1 LRSSHDRPDGADR
14 HRHST
19 IGCAAAASRPGI
31 ALGHVA
37 VAVLTLGVAVSAL
50 QLPQFA
56 TTVQVVEVYASVTD
70 ARGEPLTGL
79 SQNEFTVREDGAI
92 QTISTFAQGDF
103 PLSVAV
109 GVDRSWSMAGERLAL
124 AKAGARTLLA
134 ELRPEDQ
141 AMVVAIGG
149 SVDTVAPLSGDRAGQ
164 AAAVD
169 RLDPW
174 STTALHDAVI
184 AAIDRVQTGTG
195 RRALV
200 LFSDS
205 NDRYSRADPSSVLD
219 HARGADVMVY
229 PVGLGRERSPLF
241 AELAVL
247 TGGRSFQVQGRD
259 RNEVTTAAR
268 TIAQELRTQYLIG
281 YSPSRPR
288 TEGVGDWRS
297 IRVEVRAPGARVR
310 ARDGYVNR

>member
-1 LRSSHDRPDGADR
+1 
-14 HRHST
+14 
-19 IGCAAAASRPGI
+19 
-31 ALGHVA
+31 LGTPLGYVA
-37 VAVLTLGVAVSAL
+37 VAVLTLGAGVPAL

-56 TTVQVVEVYASVTD
+56 TTVEVVEVYASVTD

-79 SQNEFTVREDGAI
+79 SQDQFTIREDGAI
-92 QTISTFAQGDF
+92 QRISTFAQGDF
-103 PLSVAV
+103 PLAVAI

-149 SVDTVAPLSGDRAGQ
+149 SVDTVAPLSADR
-164 AAAVD
+164 
-169 RLDPW
+169 

-184 AAIDRVQTGTG
+184 GAIDRVQAGSG

-205 NDRYSRADPSSVLD
+205 NDRYSRADASTVLD

-229 PVGLGRERSPLF
+229 PVGLGRERSALF

-247 TGGRSFQVQGRD
+247 TGGRSFQVQARD
-259 RNEVTTAAR
+259 RDEVTAAAR
-268 TIAQELRTQYLIG
+268 TIARELRTQYLIG

-297 IRVEVRAPGARVR
+297 IKVEVRAPGARIR

>member
-1 LRSSHDRPDGADR
+1 MQA
-14 HRHST
+14 
-19 IGCAAAASRPGI
+19 
-31 ALGHVA
+31 
-37 VAVLTLGVAVSAL
+37 
-50 QLPQFA
+50 
-56 TTVQVVEVYASVTD
+56 VEVYASVTD
-70 ARGEPLTGL
+70 AHGEPLRGL
-79 SQNEFTVREDGAI
+79 KPDQFTVREDGEI
-92 QTISTFAQGDF
+92 QTISTFAESEF
-103 PLSVAV
+103 PLSAAV
-109 GVDRSWSMAGERLAL
+109 GVDRSWSMAGELLAV

-134 ELRPEDQ
+134 ELRPDDQ

-149 SVDTVAPLSGDRAGQ
+149 VVETVAPLSVDHAAQ

-174 STTALHDAVI
+174 STTALHDAVL
-184 AAIDRVQTGTG
+184 AAIDRVQEGSG

-205 NDRYSRADPSSVLD
+205 HDRYSRADASTVLD
-219 HARGADVMVY
+219 HARRADVMVY
-229 PVGLGRERSPLF
+229 PVGLGRERSALF

-247 TGGRSFQVQGRD
+247 TGGRSFHVQNRAD
-259 RNEVTTAAR
+259 VTAAAR
-268 TIAQELRTQYLIG
+268 TIARELRTQYLLG

-288 TEGVGDWRS
+288 TEGAGGWRS

>member
-1 LRSSHDRPDGADR
+1 M
-14 HRHST
+14 
-19 IGCAAAASRPGI
+19 

-37 VAVLTLGVAVSAL
+37 VAVLTLGAAVSAL

-79 SQNEFTVREDGAI
+79 SQDEFTVREDGAI

-205 NDRYSRADPSSVLD
+205 NDRYSRADASTVLD
-219 HARGADVMVY
+219 HARGADVMVF

-259 RNEVTTAAR
+259 RNEATAAAR
-268 TIAQELRTQYLIG
+268 TIARELRTQYLIG

>member
-1 LRSSHDRPDGADR
+1 V
-14 HRHST
+14 
-19 IGCAAAASRPGI
+19 AAA
-31 ALGHVA
+31 
-37 VAVLTLGVAVSAL
+37 LTLSAAL
-50 QLPQFA
+50 SAMQLPQFA

-70 ARGEPLTGL
+70 ARGEPLRGL
-79 SQNEFTVREDGAI
+79 SQDRFTVREDGKI
-92 QTISTFAQGDF
+92 QTISTFAESEF

-109 GVDRSWSMAGERLAL
+109 GVDRSWSMAGDRLAD

-134 ELRPEDQ
+134 ELRPDDQ

-149 SVDTVAPLSGDRAGQ
+149 AVDTVAPLSVDRAGQ

-184 AAIDRVQTGTG
+184 AAIDRVQAGSG

-205 NDRYSRADPSSVLD
+205 NDRYSRADASAVLD
-219 HARGADVMVY
+219 HARRADVMVY
-229 PVGLGRERSPLF
+229 PVALGRERSALF

-247 TGGRSFQVQGRD
+247 TGGRSFQAQD
-259 RNEVTTAAR
+259 REEVTTIAR
-268 TIAQELRTQYLIG
+268 AIARELRTQYLIG

-288 TEGVGDWRS
+288 TEGAGEWRS